1 MANVRRALA
10 RTLLSLPSPIL
21 RLMSGGAAVY
31 RGGRTLDPR
40 FQFMAAQAAR
50 MPAMT
55 SLSPEE
61 ARRATAEGGKV
72 YGGRPE
78 PGVRVEPLT
87 IPAGERSIAARLYRP
102 QQQDPAA
109 PAIVF
114 AHFGGGVIGDLTGFA
129 ASILKRGI
137 DFIQIPTTL
146 LSQVDSSVGGKTG
159 INTPQGKN
167 LVGTFYQPRLVL
179 ADTDVLKTLPMREF
193 LAGYAEVVKYGL
205 IADPDFFEWLESNL
219 DALKAGDEAARI
231 HAIETSCRWKAKIV
245 AQDEREG
252 GVRALLNL
260 GHTFGHALEAA
271 TGFSSERLVHGES
284 VSIGMVLAFE
294 LSAQLG
300 LCPGQDTVRM
310 RRHLERAGLPTR
322 LDEVAGGLPG
332 PDELI
337 ELMGHDKK
345 AVDGKLTFILA
356 RGIGDAFITQDVSH
370 ADLVTVL
377 AEKEAM

>member
-1 MANVRRALA
+1 
-10 RTLLSLPSPIL
+10 
-21 RLMSGGAAVY
+21 
-31 RGGRTLDPR
+31 
-40 FQFMAAQAAR
+40 
-50 MPAMT
+50 MT
-55 SLSPEE
+55 QDL
-61 ARRATAEGGKV
+61 TKT
-72 YGGRPE
+72 
-78 PGVRVEPLT
+78 VRVNLDDRSYDILVGPGL
-87 IPAGERSIAARLYRP
+87 ISRAGEL
-102 QQQDPAA
+102 AA
-109 PAIVF
+109 PLLRRRRVAIVTD
-114 AHFGGGVIGDLTGFA
+114 AHVAQHHLDTLKASLDASGIRHDTVILPPGEQTKCFSILESLMESLLQAGLERGDMLIAFGGGVIGDLTGFA